1 MIWTKKYAPV
11 CAKELVGDI
20 SSIMKLEDF
29 VKNYSRQGKKAM
41 ILYGPTGTGKTESV
55 YALAKEMNLEIV
67 ELNAS
72 DVRKKDY
79 ILEIVGNAINQGSL
93 FGVGKVILIDEID
106 GLSGMKDRG
115 GAQAL
120 ASLLGKS
127 SFPIIMTAN
136 DPWKSKLSGLRRK
149 ASMVEFCSLG
159 YLEIFKVL
167 KRISEGEGINIDDQ
181 VLKGVANRAGG
192 DIRSAIN
199 DFQLVAFGR
208 KEVLKEHLDELG
220 ERNKEEEVYNLLRL
234 MFKSQ
239 DSSLILQ
246 TFDNTNLKFDE
257 LVLWIDENLPKE
269 YFGSELKV
277 AYDRFS
283 MSDVFKGR
291 IMKRQHWR
299 FMVYQKYLMSVGVAI
314 SKKESK
320 KGFVKYEPPTRILKL
335 WKAKMKYGKKK
346 AICEKIAE
354 KCHMSSKRAL
364 KDVFPY
370 VQHILGS
377 EKDFLDLSE
386 EEVAW
391 LER

>member
-11 CAKELVGDI
+11 CVKELVGDI

-29 VKNYSRQGKKAM
+29 IKNFSRQSKKAM
-41 ILYGPTGTGKTESV
+41 ILYGPTGTGKTDAV
-55 YALAKEMNLEIV
+55 YALAKELKLEVV

-93 FGVGKVILIDEID
+93 FGSGKVILIDEID

-120 ASLLGKS
+120 ASLVGKS
-127 SFPIIMTAN
+127 SFPIVMTAN

-149 ASMVEFCSLG
+149 SFMVEFCALS

-167 KRISEGEGINIDDQ
+167 KRISEGEEINISDQ
-181 VLKGVANRAGG
+181 VLKAIANHVGG
-192 DIRSAIN
+192 DLRSAIN

-220 ERNKEEEVYNLLRL
+220 ERNKEEEIYNLLRL
-234 MFKSQ
+234 IFKSK
-239 DSSLILQ
+239 DSLLILQ
-246 TFDNTNLKFDE
+246 TFDNTNLKFDDI
-257 LVLWIDENLPKE
+257 VLWIDENLPKE
-269 YFGSELKV
+269 YFGSELSV

-283 MSDVFKGR
+283 KSDVFKGR

-299 FMVYQKYLMSVGVAI
+299 FLVYQKYLMSVGVAI
-314 SKKESK
+314 SKIKSK
-320 KGFVKYEPPTRILKL
+320 KGFVNYGPTTRILKL

-370 VQHILGS
+370 VQNVL
-377 EKDFLDLSE
+377 EKEKEFLDLNE
-386 EEVAW
+386 EEIEW

>member
-11 CAKELVGDI
+11 CTKELVGDI

-29 VKNYSRQGKKAM
+29 VKNFSRQAKKAM
-41 ILYGPTGTGKTESV
+41 ILYGPTGTGKTEAI
-55 YALAKEMNLEIV
+55 YALAKEMKLEII

-93 FGVGKVILIDEID
+93 FGSGKIILIDEID

-120 ASLLGKS
+120 ASLVGKS
-127 SFPIIMTAN
+127 SFPIVMTAN
-136 DPWKSKLSGLRRK
+136 DPWQRKLSSLRRK
-149 ASMVEFCSLG
+149 SSMVEFCSLG

-167 KRISEGEGINIDDQ
+167 KRISEREEISVSDQ

-192 DIRSAIN
+192 DLRSAIN

-208 KEVLKEHLDELG
+208 KEVLKEHLEELG
-220 ERNKEEEVYNLLRL
+220 DRNKEEEVYNLLRL
-234 MFKSQ
+234 MFKSK
-239 DSSLILQ
+239 DTSLILQ

-257 LVLWIDENLPKE
+257 IALWIDENLPRE
-269 YFGSELKV
+269 YFGSELSI

-283 MSDVFKGR
+283 KSDVFKGR

-314 SKKESK
+314 SKIESK
-320 KGFVKYEPPTRILKL
+320 KGFVKYGPTTRILKL
-335 WKAKMKYGKKK
+335 WKAKMKYGKRK
-346 AICEKIAE
+346 AICEKIGE
-354 KCHMSSKRAL
+354 KCHVSSKRAMN
-364 KDVFPY
+364 DIFPY
-370 VQHILGS
+370 IKNVLGN
-377 EKDFLDLSE
+377 EKGFLDLSE
-386 EEVAW
+386 EEVEW